1 MKNSPVPNKF
11 ILRCCISVMP
21 FLFLVPA
28 VWSSNIYNTTLIDA
42 RSVSPTAATGSNTN
56 LDTTNAT
63 ALHQAGHQAFAQR
76 QFMEAVRHWQK
87 AASLYHQQGNTLQEA
102 IVFAN
107 LAIAQRELGQWEL
120 AIDSVNRS
128 LTLGKS
134 ITPVTPMVQ
143 NAIAQAL
150 DTKGT
155 LDFAQGLTESALQNW
170 QEAQSLHEQTQ
181 DRVAQIRNQ
190 INQARAYQ
198 RLGLFLRAQGLLAT
212 TGKILLAEPDSINKA
227 ELLHHFGNI
236 LLTIDG
242 PANAETYLQK
252 SQEILSRLPQDSVTA
267 NLRSR
272 VLLDLGHV
280 ARSQTESTK
289 TPAQLRQRFQTC
301 FNQTKDAKPAPSEA
315 LVQACAWY
323 SEAAT
328 VATVTPEKLNAQL
341 NLGEIFSTVQS
352 APKSKQELQLLLT
365 AMAPEIEQLPLSRNS
380 IEQQIRYSVLLT
392 KQQQYEPAALIL
404 AKAMYQAKAIGDQ
417 RSQIYI
423 LGTLGRVYE
432 LNQQFPEAITITRE
446 AIAASL
452 TLGNSADDL
461 AYQWHWQ
468 LARLLK
474 ATNQKEAALAEYNQS
489 VEILKT
495 IQGNLASA
503 AANAQFSFQESIEPL
518 YYEYVSLLLETSQN
532 TDQVKLKRAQS
543 VIESLKIAELA
554 NFFRNDCLTARANDI
569 TRIDQTAAVMYIIPL
584 EDRLEVIL
592 NLPNGKLKRY
602 TTTLPIAKLQHQV
615 NTFQMYVQDE
625 SSQDYLKPAQTLY
638 NWTIRPLESDLKE
651 FKIRTLVIVSDP
663 MLRGIPF
670 AALHDGKKFLVEKY
684 YLAASPGLQ
693 LLDSQMIT
701 RKQVNVLVSGLTK
714 ARHNFTPLPSVSVE
728 LEKIQSRVGKST
740 INVLLNETFTSENLA
755 SSLQS
760 YPYSVVHI
768 ATHGNFSSKAAN
780 TFIIAWDRKINIE
793 QLHQILRVRGRD
805 QANPL
810 EILILSACETA
821 KGDKRSTLGL
831 AGIAVRAGARSTIG
845 SLWPVSDTST
855 SILMAG
861 LYEKLADGRTSR
873 AEALQFGQLE
883 LLNGKDETFR
893 HPYYWSAFVLLGN
906 WQ

>member
-1 MKNSPVPNKF
+1 
-11 ILRCCISVMP
+11 
-21 FLFLVPA
+21 
-28 VWSSNIYNTTLIDA
+28 
-42 RSVSPTAATGSNTN
+42 
-56 LDTTNAT
+56 
-63 ALHQAGHQAFAQR
+63 
-76 QFMEAVRHWQK
+76 
-87 AASLYHQQGNTLQEA
+87 
-102 IVFAN
+102 
-107 LAIAQRELGQWEL
+107 
-120 AIDSVNRS
+120 
-128 LTLGKS
+128 
-134 ITPVTPMVQ
+134 
-143 NAIAQAL
+143 
-150 DTKGT
+150 
-155 LDFAQGLTESALQNW
+155 
-170 QEAQSLHEQTQ
+170 
-181 DRVAQIRNQ
+181 
-190 INQARAYQ
+190 
-198 RLGLFLRAQGLLAT
+198 
-212 TGKILLAEPDSINKA
+212 
-227 ELLHHFGNI
+227 
-236 LLTIDG
+236 
-242 PANAETYLQK
+242 
-252 SQEILSRLPQDSVTA
+252 
-267 NLRSR
+267 
-272 VLLDLGHV
+272 
-280 ARSQTESTK
+280 
-289 TPAQLRQRFQTC
+289 
-301 FNQTKDAKPAPSEA
+301 
-315 LVQACAWY
+315 
-323 SEAAT
+323 
-328 VATVTPEKLNAQL
+328 
-341 NLGEIFSTVQS
+341 
-352 APKSKQELQLLLT
+352 
-365 AMAPEIEQLPLSRNS
+365 
-380 IEQQIRYSVLLT
+380 
-392 KQQQYEPAALIL
+392 
-404 AKAMYQAKAIGDQ
+404 
-417 RSQIYI
+417 
-423 LGTLGRVYE
+423 
-432 LNQQFPEAITITRE
+432 
-446 AIAASL
+446 
-452 TLGNSADDL
+452 
-461 AYQWHWQ
+461 
-468 LARLLK
+468 
-474 ATNQKEAALAEYNQS
+474 
-489 VEILKT
+489 
-495 IQGNLASA
+495 
-503 AANAQFSFQESIEPL
+503 
-518 YYEYVSLLLETSQN
+518 
-532 TDQVKLKRAQS
+532 